1 MRMVCPAGALR
12 RRREV
17 AARKGRSVE
26 MQRLE
31 IRQFDRVRLDRTWDG
46 IEHDPEGVV
55 ILFDPMRPAE
65 VLMLVDGSQEL
76 RFAPKA
82 QLTVLAHNYWLECS
96 GAAPSAENG
105 L

>member
-1 MRMVCPAGALR
+1 M
-12 RRREV
+12 
-17 AARKGRSVE
+17 ARCKGRSVE

-82 QLTVLAHNYWLECS
+82 HLTVLAHNYWLECS
-96 GAAPSAENG
+96 SAAPAGNAV
-105 L
+105 